1 MSINLLNIYIKTLVD
16 NVNIE
21 NIPKELDIVFDG
33 GAFNG
38 GMGFGTALYLKE
50 LEKRKIT
57 KISRVSGC
65 SIGSVIALSFL
76 VDFKYDINKVFISMC
91 KNFKNTFNLSLCK
104 AHIKKI
110 VYDNLTD
117 DLSFLNNKLYIT
129 YYDAVNYKHIM
140 ICNYKNRDH
149 LIDCLMRSC
158 HIPYITMPTMMY
170 DEKYI
175 DGIAPYIFRDGLNDV
190 LFVNMITIKNY
201 KYSFKIRN
209 ENNVNHRMMIG
220 INDINKFFVNKK
232 SDMCS
237 YYNSWSWISIFML
250 RMRIMIVF
258 IIIWLI
264 NNFKNNLKN
273 IKHIIPPYF
282 LKNSVVKNINMLLKE
297 LYNDLMYKIIN

>member
-21 NIPKELDIVFDG
+21 NIPKYLDIVFDG

-65 SIGSVIALSFL
+65 SIGSIIALSFL
-76 VDFKYDINKVFISMC
+76 LDFKYDINKIFISVC
-91 KNFKNTFNLSLCK
+91 KNFKNTFNLSVFK
-104 AHIKKI
+104 DHIKKI
-110 VYDNLTD
+110 IYDNLTD

-175 DGIAPYIFRDGLNDV
+175 DGVTPYIFRDGLNNV

-201 KYSFKIRN
+201 KYIFNVGK

-237 YYNSWSWISIFML
+237 YYNGWSWISVFML

-258 IIIWLI
+258 IILWIV
-264 NNFKNNLKN
+264 NNSKK

-282 LKNSVVKNINMLLKE
+282 LENSVVKNINMLLKE

>member
-50 LEKRKIT
+50 LEKREIT

-65 SIGSVIALSFL
+65 SIGSIIALSFL
-76 VDFKYDINKVFISMC
+76 LDFKYDINEIFISVC
-91 KNFKNTFNLSLCK
+91 KNFKNTFNFSVFK
-104 AHIKKI
+104 DHIKKI
-110 VYDNLTD
+110 IYDNLTD

-175 DGIAPYIFRDGLNDV
+175 DGVTPYIFRDGLNDV

-201 KYSFKIRN
+201 KYVFNVGK
-209 ENNVNHRMMIG
+209 ENSVNNRIMIG
-220 INDINKFFVNKK
+220 INDINKFFVSKK
-232 SDMCS
+232 SDMCG
-237 YYNSWSWISIFML
+237 YYNGWSWISVFML
-250 RMRIMIVF
+250 RMRIMVVF
-258 IIIWLI
+258 IILWIV
-264 NNFKNNLKN
+264 NNSKK
-273 IKHIIPPYF
+273 IKHIFPPYLLESSF
-282 LKNSVVKNINMLLKE
+282 VKNIYMLLKE